1 MLRLFSGLLILFA
14 SVLTASAQEFPNP
27 TIDYTGLATPEMVE
41 TPNIAVFSAE
51 IIPHSDV
58 YNYLSTAVAHVNSL
72 PDEINKG
79 NGQSLLADE
88 TATQMMSY
96 AKWLFSPTS
105 AQELLG
111 NNLYPV
117 GINLFLLLTM
127 LIFLAIAW
135 TTIKIAVMI
144 FRFVQWIVRW
154 ILEIIPF

>member
-1 MLRLFSGLLILFA
+1 LFSL
-14 SVLTASAQEFPNP
+14 STVSAQIPNP
-27 TIDYTGLATPEMVE
+27 TIDFTILATPEMVG
-41 TPNIAVFSAE
+41 TPNIAVFSAD
-51 IIPHSDV
+51 IVPHSEI

-111 NNLYPV
+111 ATLAPI
-117 GINLFLLLTM
+117 GINLFLLLTL
-127 LIFLAIAW
+127 LIFMAIAW

-144 FRFVQWIVRW
+144 FKFVQWIVRW
-154 ILEIIPF
+154 VLEIMPF